1 MASDEKQWA
10 SIREAFVYWANKRK
24 ANSVRSYAS
33 VREAI
38 LALANNE
45 SKYSSGGGGDL
56 GGLFTIIYTTDE
68 TTGEEIVDYA
78 IGNEEF
84 LFAKDLK
91 ILTEEAAE
99 LFNSTRY
106 SDDPYVLQDGDIIN
120 ISDLLRHLI
129 LEDITPEP
137 EEPDDPNA
145 EPEEEETERVLRI
158 RAFEVQGLYSDG
170 YISARG
176 VDDSALSIDGGI
188 DEEELWDILEAA
200 GNNEQIN
207 LAHLSDL
214 QDWVDDHYLA
224 KNGTYHFL
232 TESEL
237 LSDYLIWGQRFAVDT
252 NTGKKVITGDMTYVG
267 NITMSGSIT
276 MGANADI
283 ILGPINN
290 YLNSNVG
297 FYSNSFVSAR
307 GVDPTPASGGSEF
320 DVDEM
325 WDELAT
331 EDSTHK
337 IDNSH
342 LNSDIVTTSVLNSTL
357 ANYLDINGLETELSS
372 YTIWGQHFVNQAIT
386 GNMSNVGNISMIG
399 NISYV
404 GNLYFDS
411 NNAIYLSAVNS
422 YLQSSVGFNSLSFVS
437 ARGVD
442 NTAGSGSS
450 FDVDEMWDELAS
462 VDSTKIIDNSHITG
476 FVTLSQLNSILPS
489 EIQNTLSTYT
499 VWGRTLVPVTNGD
512 LDDVEGISMSGNI
525 TITSNSGNIYG
536 LSAIYFGSGNTKSI
550 SLQEPYLNS
559 SVGFYSSSFISSRG
573 LDPSAASNSNF
584 DESDMWDLLGNTT
597 SGHYINAYLI
607 PIGSGLSISGGR
619 LIATG
624 GGGGGGGTTYYAGN
638 GINID
643 SNDHINVVS
652 YNTRN
657 IGSTTVNYGGT
668 TSNRYYGVEIDTS
681 SNKLFVN
688 VPWLAQQHESWNGS
702 TYIDVNNSTNTI
714 ELDIRSLLGTLTGG
728 TWSHPNYKINYNTN
742 GELYTVVPWT
752 DTNYYHTRLFASGLQ
767 ISTGTGVD
775 NMYVPYAT
783 SSQIGAL
790 KLSAGSNIDSITYSS
805 GTATINAKDTTYTNG
820 TGISIGTGN
829 AINHS
834 NSITAQTTQA
844 LYPIKY
850 DAQGHITAAG
860 TAVTPLVYQTPSAYS
875 VLYATSAST
884 YSFST
889 NPTVLGVSIRRGTG
903 TGLNEQTITLSCDAS
918 GSGSNIEKW
927 LSVNGTLKAS
937 GNLTVGGNV
946 TVVGNVTST
955 SGRFFDASDIRLKKN
970 IEEIKDI
977 LKSIE
982 NIPIVRYRYISNPK
996 SKYIG
1001 TLAQNLLESFPDL
1014 VYEGD
1019 DGFYSVDY
1027 DGLAAIAIQGIKELS
1042 DRIKKIED
1050 KIYGSN

>member
-145 EPEEEETERVLRI
+145 EPNEEEEQEEIERVLRI
-158 RAFEVQGLYSDG
+158 RAYDVDGFYCDG

-176 VDDSALSIDGGI
+176 VDPTAPSTHSGI
-188 DEEELWDILEAA
+188 DETELWDILESS

-214 QDWVDDHYLA
+214 QTWVSNNFLSSS
-224 KNGTYHFL
+224 GTYHFL

-237 LSDYLIWGQRFAVDT
+237 MTNYVIWSQQFVVDS
-252 NTGKKVITGDMTYVG
+252 NTGKKVITGNMDYVG
-267 NITMSGSIT
+267 NITMSGSIN
-276 MGANADI
+276 MGANGSI
-283 ILGPINN
+283 ILGPVNS

-307 GVDPTPASGGSEF
+307 GVDPTQASSGGGGDF

-331 EDSTHK
+331 NDATHK
-337 IDNSH
+337 IHNSH
-342 LNSDIVTTSVLNSTL
+342 LNSDIVTTSYLNTTL
-357 ANYLDINGLETELSS
+357 ANYMSVSDLEQELGN
-372 YTIWGQHFVNQAIT
+372 YTIWGQTFVNQAIT
-386 GNMSNVGNISMIG
+386 GDMSDVGDISMIG
-399 NISYV
+399 DISYV

-411 NNAIYLSAVNS
+411 NSTIYLSAVNS

-512 LDDVEGISMSGNI
+512 LDDVEDISMSGNI

-550 SLQEPYLNS
+550 SLQEPYLNT

-573 LDPSAASNSNF
+573 LDSSAASNSNF
-584 DESDMWDLLGNTT
+584 DESDMWDLLENTT
-597 SGHYINAYLI
+597 SGHSINAYLI
-607 PIGSGLSISGGR
+607 PIGSGLSVSGGR
-619 LIATG
+619 LVVT

-638 GINID
+638 GIDID

-657 IGSTTVNYGGT
+657 INSATVNYGGT

-702 TYIDVNNSTNTI
+702 TYIDVNNNTNTI
-714 ELDIRSLLGTLTGG
+714 ELDIGSLLGTLTGG
-728 TWSHPNYKINYNTN
+728 TWNHPNYKINYNQK

-752 DTNYYHTRLFASGLQ
+752 DTNYYHTRLFSSGLQ

-775 NMYVPYAT
+775 NMFVPYAT

-790 KLSAGSNIDSITYSS
+790 KLSAGSNIDSITYNS

-820 TGISIGTGN
+820 SGITIGSGN

-860 TAVTPLVYQTPSAYS
+860 AAVTPLVYQTPSAYS
-875 VLYATSAST
+875 VLYAPSASD
-884 YSFST
+884 YYFT
-889 NPTVLGVSIRRGTG
+889 NSPALIKLTLRYGTG
-903 TGLNEQTITLSCDAS
+903 TSTLQGQVINLSCNAS
-918 GSGSNIEKW
+918 QSGQSYTKW
-927 LSVNGTLKAS
+927 LSVD
-937 GNLTVGGNV
+937 GGI
-946 TVVGNVTST
+946 TAVGNITTT
-955 SGRFFDASDIRLKKN
+955 SGRFFDASDIRLKRDIK
-970 IEEIKDI
+970 EIKDI

-982 NIPIVRYRYISNPK
+982 TIPIVQYRYICNPK

-1001 TLAQNLLESFPDL
+1001 TLAQDLLKSFPDL